1 MLIPMHT
8 LLQYS
13 KLIAPVALLVCGTG
27 IFNPV
32 LAASW
37 SVTLIEQDGAPDLE
51 RNRLERAYLGHPGGS
66 AKAAFLL
73 ALEDAQYDFE
83 SSKTTVELRTE
94 AVSSLDAARTSAL
107 RAEKSGAQALVVTL
121 PAAWTAA
128 VAAAVKIPVLN
139 VGARED
145 TLRGKDCAANLFH
158 AIPSERMRADA
169 LAQALA
175 SRKWSNI
182 LLLTGPSAP
191 DAERSAV
198 VQASMRRYG
207 LKAVAERPFKISSDP
222 RERQLANPLL
232 LTAGNNYDAV
242 WVVDSDGEFA
252 RSLPYATAAARP
264 VVGDAG
270 LVALAWHGQFE
281 RFGAPQLSRRFF
293 KTAKRPMVDQDWAA
307 WLAGRAVAS
316 AISSTVTNLTKAD
329 AVALKEGLAKAS
341 IDGSKGVSL
350 QFRPW
355 DRQLRQPLLLSDGQG
370 VVAMAP
376 VDGILHP
383 RNVLDTL
390 GADEAEKQC
399 QAKQ

>member
-1 MLIPMHT
+1 MFT
-8 LLQYS
+8 LFKPS
-13 KLIAPVALLVCGTG
+13 KLIAAVALLACTIG

-32 LAASW
+32 FAAHW

-51 RNRLERAYLGHPGGS
+51 RNRLERAYLGHSGGS

-83 SSKTTVELRTE
+83 SSRTTVDLRNE
-94 AVSSLDAARTSAL
+94 AVNSLEAARTSAL
-107 RAEKSGAQALVVTL
+107 RAEKKGAQALVVTL

-139 VGARED
+139 VDARED

-175 SRKWSNI
+175 SRKWNNI
-182 LLLTGPSAP
+182 LLLTGPSAK
-191 DAERSAV
+191 DAERNAV
-198 VQASMRRYG
+198 VQASMKRYG

-232 LTAGNNYDAV
+232 LTTGNNYDAV

-252 RSLPYATAAARP
+252 RSLPYATSAARP

-293 KTAKRPMVDQDWAA
+293 KAAKRPMVDQDWAA
-307 WLAGRAVAS
+307 WLAGRAMAN
-316 AISSTVTNLTKAD
+316 AISSTISSTVATLTKAD
-329 AVALKEGLAKAS
+329 AAALKDGLAKAS
-341 IDGSKGVSL
+341 IDGSKGVNL

-399 QAKQ
+399 QTKP

>member
-1 MLIPMHT
+1 MVIPMHT

-13 KLIAPVALLVCGTG
+13 KFIAHLALLACFTS

-32 LAASW
+32 FAANW
-37 SVTLIEQDGAPDLE
+37 SVTLIEQDGAPDLD
-51 RNRLERAYLGHPGGS
+51 RNRLERAYLGHSGGS
-66 AKAAFLL
+66 VKAAFLL

-83 SSKTTVELRTE
+83 SSKTTLDLRNE

-145 TLRGKDCAANLFH
+145 TLRGKDCATNLFH

-198 VQASMRRYG
+198 VQASMKRYG

-232 LTAGNNYDAV
+232 LTAGSNYDAV

-293 KTAKRPMVDQDWAA
+293 KIAKRPMVDQDWAA
-307 WLAGRAVAS
+307 WLAGRAMAN
-316 AISSTVTNLTKAD
+316 AISSTVANLTKAD
-329 AVALKEGLAKAS
+329 AAALKESLAKAS
-341 IDGSKGVSL
+341 IDGSKGVNL

>member
-1 MLIPMHT
+1 M
-8 LLQYS
+8 
-13 KLIAPVALLVCGTG
+13 
-27 IFNPV
+27 
-32 LAASW
+32 
-37 SVTLIEQDGAPDLE
+37 EQDGAPDLE

-66 AKAAFLL
+66 VKAAFLL

-83 SSKTTVELRTE
+83 SNKTKLDLRNE
-94 AVSSLDAARTSAL
+94 AIGSLETARTSAL
-107 RAEKSGAQALVVTL
+107 KAEKTGAQALVVNL
-121 PAAWTAA
+121 PASWAVA

-145 TLRGKDCAANLFH
+145 TLRGKDCAVNLFH
-158 AIPSERMRADA
+158 TLPSERMRADA

-175 SRKWSNI
+175 SRKWGNI
-182 LLLTGPSAP
+182 LLLTGPSAQ
-191 DAERSAV
+191 DLERNAV
-198 VQASMRRYG
+198 VLAAMKRYG
-207 LKAVAERPFKISSDP
+207 LKPVAERPFKISTDP

-232 LTAGNNYDAV
+232 LTAGTNYDAV

-252 RSLPYATAAARP
+252 RSLPYATSAARP

-281 RFGAPQLSRRFF
+281 RFGAPQLSRRFL
-293 KTAKRPMVDQDWAA
+293 KIAKRPMVDQDWAA
-307 WLAGRAVAS
+307 WLAGRAIA
-316 AISSTVTNLTKAD
+316 STVAGLVKAD
-329 AVALKEGLAKAS
+329 ATALKEGLAKAN

-370 VVAMAP
+370 VTAMAP
-376 VDGILHP
+376 VEGILHP

-399 QAKQ
+399 QAKP